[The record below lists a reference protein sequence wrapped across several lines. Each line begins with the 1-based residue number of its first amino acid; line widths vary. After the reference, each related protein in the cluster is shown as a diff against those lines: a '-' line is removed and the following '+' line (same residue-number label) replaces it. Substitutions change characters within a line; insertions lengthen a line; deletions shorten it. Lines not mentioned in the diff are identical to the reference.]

1 VIEIQ
6 NVTKQFYSVVAVS
19 DVSLRI
25 PQGEVVGVLG
35 PNGAGKTTLFKLI
48 AGFLRPD
55 AGHIRPLAAAWP
67 AIGYKPDRLHF
78 PNQMR
83 VHQYLEMAA
92 ALDNI
97 PRAEIRPRVR
107 EKLHELQLGQVA
119 YQRIGECSKG
129 MRQRL
134 AFAQATLGGAPLL
147 LLDEPSNGL
156 DPAGQSD
163 ICRLIQD
170 LRAGGRTIVISS
182 HQLQEVTQVCTY
194 LVILKQGKIIYQNS
208 ILEALHE
215 RPHTTIC
222 TNADLAEFADLLRA
236 LHPEIHVNDHTVI
249 LDNDAIRL
257 RRQVLSILIAAGF
270 DIVHVDQQRVTLAE
284 LYAEAVQ

>member
-6 NVTKQFYSVVAVS
+6 NVTKQFHSVVAIN
-19 DVSLRI
+19 DVSLRL

-35 PNGAGKTTLFKLI
+35 PNGAGKTTLFKLV
-48 AGFLRPD
+48 AGLLRPD
-55 AGHIRPLAAAWP
+55 TGHIRSLLGEWP

-78 PNQMR
+78 PNRMR
-83 VHQYLEMAA
+83 VHEYLEMAA

-97 PRAEIRPRVR
+97 ARAEVRPRVR
-107 EKLHELQLGQVA
+107 EKLYQLNLNQVA

-134 AFAQATLGGAPLL
+134 ALAQATLAEAPLL

-163 ICRLIQD
+163 ICRLIRQ
-170 LRAGGRTIVISS
+170 LHGVGKTIVISS
-182 HQLQEVTQVCTY
+182 HQLHEVTQVCTY
-194 LVILKQGKIIYQNS
+194 LIILKEGKIIYQNS
-208 ILEALHE
+208 MAEALHE

-222 TNADLAEFADLLRA
+222 TDADLAEFAGFLET
-236 LHPEIHVNDHTVI
+236 LHPDIHVDGQKLV
-249 LDNDAIRL
+249 LDNEAIHL

-284 LYAEAVQ
+284 IYAEAVQ

>member
-6 NVTKQFYSVVAVS
+6 NVTKQFHSVVAIN
-19 DVSLRI
+19 DVSLRL

-48 AGFLRPD
+48 AGLLRPD
-55 AGHIRPLAAAWP
+55 AGQISSLLGPWP

-83 VHQYLEMAA
+83 VHEYLEMAA

-97 PRAEIRPRVR
+97 PRADVRPRVR
-107 EKLHELQLGQVA
+107 EKLYQLNLNQVA

-134 AFAQATLGGAPLL
+134 AFAQATLADSPLL

-163 ICRLIQD
+163 ICRLIRHMRGD
-170 LRAGGRTIVISS
+170 GKTIVISS
-182 HQLQEVTQVCTY
+182 HQLHEVTQVCNY
-194 LVILKQGKIIYQNS
+194 LVILKEGRIIYQNS
-208 ILEALHE
+208 MVAALHE

-222 TNADLAEFADLLRA
+222 TNADLAEYAPFLHA
-236 LHPEIHVNDHTVI
+236 LHPDIHVNGQTLV
-249 LDNDAIRL
+249 LDNEAIHL
-257 RRQVLSILIAAGF
+257 RRQVLSILIAGGF

-284 LYAEAVQ
+284 IYAEAVE

>member
-6 NVTKQFYSVVAVS
+6 HVTKRFYSVVAVN
-19 DVSLRI
+19 DVCLRI
-25 PQGEVVGVLG
+25 PAGEVVGILG

-48 AGFLRPD
+48 AGLLRPD
-55 AGHIRPLAAAWP
+55 AGHIRPLAGAWP
-67 AIGYKPDRLHF
+67 AVGYKPDRLHF

-83 VHQYLEMAA
+83 VHQYLEMSA

-97 PRAEIRPRVR
+97 PRSEVRPRVR
-107 EKLHELQLGQVA
+107 DKLHQLQLGEVA
-119 YQRIGECSKG
+119 YQRIGDCSKG

-134 AFAQATLGGAPLL
+134 AVAQATLGDAPLL

-163 ICRLIQD
+163 ICRLILD
-170 LRAGGRTIVISS
+170 LRAAGRTVVISS

-194 LVILKQGKIIYQNS
+194 LVILKQGEIIYQNAMM
-208 ILEALHE
+208 EALHE
-215 RPHTTIC
+215 RPHTTISAH
-222 TNADLAEFADLLRA
+222 ADLQDMAGLLEA
-236 LHPEIHVNDHTVI
+236 LHPEIHVNGRTLI
-249 LDNDAIRL
+249 LENEAIRL

-270 DIVHVDQQRVTLAE
+270 DIIHVDQQRVTLAE
-284 LYAEAVQ
+284 IYAEAVQ

>member
-6 NVTKQFYSVVAVS
+6 NVTKQFYSVVALNN
-19 DVSLRI
+19 VSLRI

-55 AGHIRPLAAAWP
+55 SGYIRPLSGAWP

-92 ALDNI
+92 ALDNVSRAAI
-97 PRAEIRPRVR
+97 PPLVR
-107 EKLHELQLGQVA
+107 EKLHQLELGQVA
-119 YQRIGECSKG
+119 YKRIGDCSKG

-134 AFAQATLGGAPLL
+134 ALAQATMGNAPLL

-156 DPAGQSD
+156 DPAGQAD
-163 ICRLIQD
+163 ICRIIQNM
-170 LRAGGRTIVISS
+170 RASGKTIVISS
-182 HQLQEVTQVCTY
+182 HQLHEVTQVCTY
-194 LVILKQGKIIYQNS
+194 LVILKQGEIIYQNAMH
-208 ILEALHE
+208 EALHE
-215 RPHTTIC
+215 RPHATIC
-222 TNADLAEFADLLRA
+222 TSADLADVAAFLET
-236 LHPEIHVNDHTVI
+236 LHPEIHVNGQTLV

-257 RRQVLSILIAAGF
+257 RRQVLSILLAAGF
-270 DIVHVDQQRVTLAE
+270 DIVQVDQQRVTLAE
-284 LYAEAVQ
+284 IYAEAVQ